1 MGILIQNGTLVNPA
15 GEANG
20 MLDLLCENGKISQI
34 APHISTEGHTVVDA
48 TGKTIVP
55 GLVDMH
61 VHLRDPGL
69 TYKEDIATGSA
80 AAAAGGIT
88 TVACMPNTKPA
99 CDSAATVRYILDRA
113 DQAGLCR
120 VLPIGAVTVGEKGQQ
135 RTDFAALKA
144 AGVCAFSD
152 DGMPVTS
159 AVIMRDALFAA
170 RELGMCI
177 ISHCEDGE
185 MVGYIGPNG
194 AGKSSTIKVMSGIL
208 TPDSGTCVINGRVPW
223 KERTAHVADI
233 GVVFGQRSQLWWDV
247 PVIDSFELLRDI
259 YKIETSAYR
268 CNLEELTALLNLSDI
283 LRTPAR
289 QLSLGQRMRCE
300 ISASLLHDPRILFLD
315 EPTIGL
321 DAVSKIAVRDFIK
334 RRNQERGTTVIL
346 TTHDMQDI
354 EALTKRILLI
364 GKGQIL
370 LNGQLDELK
379 KRYAAAQ
386 TLTVEYAGELPA
398 LPDGVTLLESQPGRA
413 VLRADGRRI
422 TASALIGR
430 LSDAVNILDLSVTG
444 ATAEELVVGLYRE
457 FDI

>member
-1 MGILIQNGTLVNPA
+1 MITLEHICKTFRVSKRNA
-15 GEANG
+15 GMKAATRALFHKEYERVEA
-20 MLDLLCENGKISQI
+20 
-34 APHISTEGHTVVDA
+34 
-48 TGKTIVP
+48 
-55 GLVDMH
+55 
-61 VHLRDPGL
+61 LRDVSF
-69 TYKEDIATGSA
+69 TI
-80 AAAAGGIT
+80 
-88 TVACMPNTKPA
+88 
-99 CDSAATVRYILDRA
+99 
-113 DQAGLCR
+113 
-120 VLPIGAVTVGEKGQQ
+120 
-135 RTDFAALKA
+135 
-144 AGVCAFSD
+144 
-152 DGMPVTS
+152 
-159 AVIMRDALFAA
+159 
-170 RELGMCI
+170 
-177 ISHCEDGE
+177 EDGE

-208 TPDSGTCVINGRVPW
+208 TPVSGTCGFNGRVPW

-300 ISASLLHDPRILFLD
+300 IAASLLHDPRILFLD